1 LVPETVET
9 EQRISVE
16 RGRKFGGG
24 VALLLQQ
31 LPALLGLVLLC
42 VALSIARP
50 NTFPTPSNLLTV
62 LVQFS
67 VNAVLAIGITPVIIT
82 AGIDLSIG
90 SILALS
96 AVCMAVTM
104 RAAPF
109 GGGAA
114 DIALGVLVG
123 LGVGALYGI
132 VNGSVI
138 SLSGLPPFI
147 VTLGTMSMGRGAA
160 LLLTG
165 GLEVTGLPQA
175 FTDVWQGSG
184 VPNVS
189 VMIAVAVVMHILLS
203 RTSLG
208 RHAYAIGG
216 NAQAARLSGIPMVR
230 SLTAIYGLCGLCA
243 GIAAMLTVGR
253 EASTRGTVG
262 LGYELDAIAA
272 AVIGGTSL
280 MGGQGSVVGTVIGAA
295 TMGVLRNGL
304 VLLGVSD
311 NNQKILIGAVVIL
324 AVLVDKLRRGPR
336 L

>member
-1 LVPETVET
+1 MTQT
-9 EQRISVE
+9 EAPLHYSSEKAV
-16 RGRKFGGG
+16 RGLSPILK
-24 VALLLQQ
+24 Q
-31 LPALLGLVLLC
+31 LPALLGLVALC
-42 VALSIARP
+42 IALSIARP
-50 NTFPTPSNLLTV
+50 ATFPTPGNLLTV

-104 RAAPF
+104 RGHPI
-109 GGGAA
+109 GGAA
-114 DIALGVLVG
+114 DIG
-123 LGVGALYGI
+123 LGVACGLAVGLAYGI
-132 VNGSVI
+132 INGLVI
-138 SLSGLPPFI
+138 ALSGLPPFI

-160 LLLTG
+160 LLITG
-165 GLEVTGLPQA
+165 GLEVAGLPPK
-175 FTDVWQGSG
+175 FTSVWQGSG
-184 VPNVS
+184 IPNVT
-189 VMIAVAVVMHILLS
+189 VMLIVGLVMHIMLS
-203 RTSLG
+203 RTALG
-208 RHAYAIGG
+208 RRAYAIGG
-216 NAQAARLSGIPMVR
+216 NAQAARLSGIPIVK
-230 SLTAIYGLCGLCA
+230 SLVSVYGLCGLCA

-280 MGGQGSVVGTVIGAA
+280 MGGEGSIVGTIIGAA

-311 NNQKILIGAVVIL
+311 NNQKILIGAVVIA
-324 AVLVDKLRRGPR
+324 AVLVDKLRRR
-336 L
+336 